1 MIFSKV
7 SLDVKLSLRSRAYTY
22 DHRREANLKK
32 TKTKGLIY
40 MAAIQEI
47 FKRVE
52 KKYIVTDEQQEEL
65 VRFMAGKAAADNYGL
80 TTICNIYY
88 DTPDH
93 QLIRTSM
100 EKPVYKEKLRIRS
113 YGVPNKDS
121 KVFVELKKKYK
132 GVVYKRRVDMSL
144 IDSYEFVNFGVMPGK
159 NPQIEKEIDYFLHF
173 YKDIAPAMYLSYDRI
188 AYAGIGNPDLRIT
201 FDSNITYR
209 EEEVRLEKGVWGD
222 KLLDPHTRIMEIK
235 IPGAMPLWLSHLLD
249 DLKIYPASFSK
260 YGEAYK
266 RVFSEALDQNEY
278 LKLDNLN
285 SKGKVNDCA

>member
-1 MIFSKV
+1 M
-7 SLDVKLSLRSRAYTY
+7 
-22 DHRREANLKK
+22 
-32 TKTKGLIY
+32 IY
-40 MAAIQEI
+40 MGAVQEI

-65 VRFMAGKAAADNYGL
+65 VRVMAGKAAADNYGL

-113 YGVPNKDS
+113 YGVPDKDS

-144 IDSYEFVNFGVMPGK
+144 IDSYEFVNFGVNPGK
-159 NPQIEKEIDYFLHF
+159 NPQIEKEIAYFLK
-173 YKDIAPAMYLSYDRI
+173 YYRDIGPAMYLSYDRI
-188 AYAGIGNPDLRIT
+188 AYAGTDNPDLRIT
-201 FDSNITYR
+201 FDGNITYR
-209 EEEVRLEKGVWGD
+209 EEETRLEKGVWGD

-235 IPGAMPLWLSHLLD
+235 IPGAMPLWLSFLLD
-249 DLKIYPASFSK
+249 RMKIYPASFSK
-260 YGEAYK
+260 YGEAFK
-266 RVFSEALDQNEY
+266 RVFSEALDPNEY
-278 LKLDNLN
+278 LKLGGTK

>member
-1 MIFSKV
+1 
-7 SLDVKLSLRSRAYTY
+7 
-22 DHRREANLKK
+22 
-32 TKTKGLIY
+32 
-40 MAAIQEI
+40 MAAVQET

-52 KKYIVTDEQQEEL
+52 KKYFVTDVQQEEII
-65 VRFMAGKAAADNYGL
+65 RIMAGKAAADHYGL

-173 YKDIAPAMYLSYDRI
+173 YKDVAPAMYLSYDRI
-188 AYAGIGNPDLRIT
+188 AFAGIDNPDLRIT

-209 EEEVRLEKGVWGD
+209 EEEIRLEKGSWGR
-222 KLLDPHTRIMEIK
+222 KLLDPHMRIMEIK
-235 IPGAMPLWLSHLLD
+235 IPGAMPLWLSYLLD
-249 DLKIYPASFSK
+249 QLEIYPGSFSK

-266 RVFSEALDQNEY
+266 QVFSEALDREKY
-278 LKLDNLN
+278 LRLN
-285 SKGKVNDCA
+285 KDESKGTVNDCA

>member
-1 MIFSKV
+1 
-7 SLDVKLSLRSRAYTY
+7 
-22 DHRREANLKK
+22 
-32 TKTKGLIY
+32 
-40 MAAIQEI
+40 MAAAQEI

-65 VRFMAGKAAADNYGL
+65 VKRMKGKMEADQYGL

-113 YGVPNKDS
+113 YGVPDKDS

-144 IDSYEFVNFGVMPGK
+144 LDSYEFVNFGIPPGK
-159 NPQIEKEIDYFLHF
+159 NPQIEKEIMYFLKF
-173 YKDIAPAMYLSYDRI
+173 YRKISPAMYLSYDRI
-188 AYAGIGNPDLRIT
+188 AYAGVGNPDLRIT
-201 FDSNITYR
+201 FDGNITYR
-209 EEEVRLEKGVWGD
+209 EEETRLEKGVWGE

-235 IPGAMPLWLSHLLD
+235 IPGAMPVWLSELLD
-249 DLKIYPASFSK
+249 DLKIYPGSFSK

-266 RVFSEALDQNEY
+266 RVFSEALDRSKDT
-278 LKLDNLN
+278 KLTEINK
-285 SKGKVNDCA
+285 KGTVNDCA

>member
-1 MIFSKV
+1 MGAV
-7 SLDVKLSLRSRAYTY
+7 
-22 DHRREANLKK
+22 
-32 TKTKGLIY
+32 
-40 MAAIQEI
+40 QEI

-65 VRFMAGKAAADNYGL
+65 VRLMADKAAADHYGL

-93 QLIRTSM
+93 QLIRTSL

-113 YGVPNKDS
+113 YGVPDKDS

-144 IDSYEFVNFGVMPGK
+144 IDSYEFVNFGVRPDK
-159 NPQIEKEIDYFLHF
+159 NPQIEKEIEYFLQF
-173 YKDIAPAMYLSYDRI
+173 YRDIGPAMYLSYDRI
-188 AYAGIGNPDLRIT
+188 AFAGIEDPNLRIT
-201 FDSNITYR
+201 FDGNITYR
-209 EEEVRLEKGVWGD
+209 EEETRLEKGVWGD

-235 IPGAMPLWLSHLLD
+235 IPGAMPLWLSCLLD
-249 DLKIYPASFSK
+249 QLKIYPGSFSK

-266 RVFSEALDQNEY
+266 RVFSEALDQSEY
-278 LKLDNLN
+278 LRLN
-285 SKGKVNDCA
+285 GTKSKGKVNDCA

>member
-1 MIFSKV
+1 MGAV
-7 SLDVKLSLRSRAYTY
+7 
-22 DHRREANLKK
+22 
-32 TKTKGLIY
+32 
-40 MAAIQEI
+40 QEV
-47 FKRVE
+47 FRRVE
-52 KKYIVTDEQQEEL
+52 KKYIVTDEQQDEIIR
-65 VRFMAGKAAADNYGL
+65 VMAGKAAADDYGL

-93 QLIRTSM
+93 RLIRASM

-121 KVFVELKKKYK
+121 KVFVELKKKYQ

-159 NPQIEKEIDYFLHF
+159 NKQIEKEIDYFLHF
-173 YKDIAPAMYLSYDRI
+173 YDKIAPAMYLSYDRV
-188 AYAGIGNPDLRIT
+188 AFIGTADPELRIT

-209 EEEVRLEKGVWGD
+209 EEEMRLEKGVWGE

-235 IPGAMPLWLSHLLD
+235 IPDAMPLWLGYLLD

-260 YGEAYK
+260 YGEAYQ
-266 RVFSEALDQNEY
+266 RVFSQAPDRDEY
-278 LKLDNLN
+278 LRLNGTN

>member
-1 MIFSKV
+1 M
-7 SLDVKLSLRSRAYTY
+7 
-22 DHRREANLKK
+22 
-32 TKTKGLIY
+32 G
-40 MAAIQEI
+40 AIQEI

-65 VRFMAGKAAADNYGL
+65 VRAMTGRAAADNYGL

-113 YGVPNKDS
+113 YGVPTKDS

-144 IDSYEFVNFGVMPGK
+144 IDSNEFVNFGVCPGK
-159 NPQIEKEIDYFLHF
+159 NPQIEKEIEYFLNYYH
-173 YKDIAPAMYLSYDRI
+173 DIGPAMYLSYDRI
-188 AYAGIGNPDLRIT
+188 AFAGVDNPDLRIT
-201 FDSNITYR
+201 FDGNITYR
-209 EEEVRLEKGVWGD
+209 EEEVRLEKGVWGE

-249 DLKIYPASFSK
+249 DMKIYPGSFSK

-266 RVFSEALDQNEY
+266 KVFCEALDQEKY
-278 LKLDNLN
+278 LKLNREN
-285 SKGKVNDCA
+285 VKGKVNDCA

>member
-1 MIFSKV
+1 
-7 SLDVKLSLRSRAYTY
+7 
-22 DHRREANLKK
+22 
-32 TKTKGLIY
+32 

-65 VRFMAGKAAADNYGL
+65 VRCMTGKAAADNYGL

-93 QLIRTSM
+93 RLIRTSM

-113 YGVPNKDS
+113 YGVPDKDG

-144 IDSYEFVNFGVMPGK
+144 LESYEFVNFGVMPGK
-159 NPQIEKEIDYFLHF
+159 NPQIEKEIAYFLSF
-173 YKDIAPAMYLSYDRI
+173 YKDIAPAMYLSYDRV
-188 AYAGIGNPDLRIT
+188 AFAGIGTPDLRIT

-209 EEEVRLEKGVWGD
+209 EEEIRLEKGSWGA
-222 KLLDPHTRIMEIK
+222 KLLDPHTRLMEIK
-235 IPGAMPLWLSHLLD
+235 IPGAMPLWLSWRLD

-266 RVFSEALDQNEY
+266 QVFSRALDRNKY
-278 LKLDNLN
+278 LKLTETND
-285 SKGKVNDCA
+285 KGKVNDCA

>member
-1 MIFSKV
+1 M
-7 SLDVKLSLRSRAYTY
+7 
-22 DHRREANLKK
+22 
-32 TKTKGLIY
+32 G
-40 MAAIQEI
+40 AIQEI

-65 VRFMAGKAAADNYGL
+65 VRAMTGRAAADNYGL

-113 YGVPNKDS
+113 YGVPDKDS

-144 IDSYEFVNFGVMPGK
+144 IDSYEFVNFGVNPGK
-159 NPQIEKEIDYFLHF
+159 NPQIEKEIEYFLK
-173 YKDIAPAMYLSYDRI
+173 YYRDIAPAMYLSYDRI
-188 AYAGIGNPDLRIT
+188 AFAGVDNPDLRIT
-201 FDSNITYR
+201 FDGNITYR
-209 EEEVRLEKGVWGD
+209 EDEVRLEKGVWGD

-235 IPGAMPLWLSHLLD
+235 IPGAMPLWLSRLLD
-249 DLKIYPASFSK
+249 DMKIYPGSFSK

-266 RVFSEALDQNEY
+266 RVFSEAQDQEKY
-278 LKLDNLN
+278 LRLNCENL
-285 SKGKVNDCA
+285 KGKVNDCA